1 MLVRQLDLSNWQQ
14 QVFRPHHCP
23 THLNST
29 LVKLFSRTSLQI
41 MSLSQKILSVNKI
54 IHSIQIQYIF
64 IHWIIIWIIF
74 SIVDILVK
82 PMQLKSFLR
91 YILCAFDRGCYWHLE
106 LRQFRSKLAH
116 LALQQWHAIIK
127 CPCQHFMWIWQQ
139 SNEWGSGHFWVSLHL
154 QSFWK
159 LNAYYSLYLASNWPN
174 YQVI

>member
-41 MSLSQKILSVNKI
+41 MSLSQKNLSVNKI

-64 IHWIIIWIIF
+64 IHWIMIWILF

-106 LRQFRSKLAH
+106 LKTSPFGLAAMTCYYKMSLSTFH
-116 LALQQWHAIIK
+116 VNLTAVEWMREWTFLSQPSLAVFLK
-127 CPCQHFMWIWQQ
+127 T
-139 SNEWGSGHFWVSLHL
+139 
-154 QSFWK
+154 
-159 LNAYYSLYLASNWPN
+159 
-174 YQVI
+174 